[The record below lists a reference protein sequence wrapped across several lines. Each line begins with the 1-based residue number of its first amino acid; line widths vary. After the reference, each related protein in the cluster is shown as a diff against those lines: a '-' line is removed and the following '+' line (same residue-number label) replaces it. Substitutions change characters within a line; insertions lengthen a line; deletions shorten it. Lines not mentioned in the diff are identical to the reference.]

1 MARSVCLTR
10 TGLDW
15 TAKFRPIATAL
26 ASLPAKS
33 AYLEGEIAVPDA
45 DGVSIFAESRA
56 APSSGLISS
65 AF

>member
-1 MARSVCLTR
+1 VASSVIAARLLTR

-45 DGVSIFAESRA
+45 DGVSSSRSPA
-56 APSSGLISS
+56 LHHQVD
-65 AF
+65 